1 MDSDLNL
8 CRGDKLRVCW
18 RPGWGCRGKMRT
30 RATGER
36 KERNLGLKL
45 AGVEKANDSECGLSM
60 PTLGI
65 K

>member
-1 MDSDLNL
+1 
-8 CRGDKLRVCW
+8 
-18 RPGWGCRGKMRT
+18 MRT

-45 AGVEKANDSECGLSM
+45 AGVEKANDSECGLSV
-60 PTLGI
+60 PRLGI